1 QDKRFSSLTWRLERG
16 IEGNVISQLYPHML
30 RKNNGQTNT
39 WVWYEEYFEGRS
51 GRVGGGDSD
60 CGGLASFLGRWS
72 GNRWSFGSFCPLAVL

>member
-39 WVWYEEYFEGRS
+39 WVWYEEYFGDRS
-51 GRVGGGDSD
+51 ERVGGGGSG
-60 CGGLASFLGRWS
+60 CGGLACFGGVWSGFRWS
-72 GNRWSFGSFCPLAVL
+72 SRSFCPLAVL